1 LGSNYFAELVY
12 LPKILKITEKIMKLH
27 VINVLKS
34 NTIISPLCPF
44 SNISIGVNYTDVL
57 AKDKLTGELL

>member
-1 LGSNYFAELVY
+1 
-12 LPKILKITEKIMKLH
+12 MKLH